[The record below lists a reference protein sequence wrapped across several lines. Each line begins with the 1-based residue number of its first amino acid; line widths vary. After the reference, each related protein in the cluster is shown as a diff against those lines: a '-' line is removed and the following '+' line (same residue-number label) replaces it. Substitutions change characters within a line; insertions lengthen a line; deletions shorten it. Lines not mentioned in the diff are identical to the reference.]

1 MSENENKVVEEV
13 QQAETE
19 AVSVMHDETERVVS
33 TKALLEVGAHFGHL
47 TRRWEPKFKPF
58 IYGIRSGVHIINID
72 KTTDEIQKAY
82 FALRDIVAKGGKV
95 LFVGTK
101 KAASEIIVEEAIRS
115 GSFYVARRWLG
126 GSLTNFKTISKRTSL
141 LKSLEQ
147 LEIDGAYENM
157 PKKVAGDKKKL
168 QAKLAA
174 NLEGIKEMRKI
185 PDAMVVVDPKAEHNA
200 VAEAKILNIPVFA
213 LLGSNCNPQS
223 VTFPI
228 PCNDDS
234 SKTIKLILGLLA
246 DAVVEGK
253 GGDVAYAYQHVEG
266 DEAKMSEILKGVDK
280 TEELKSIRSRIKEDQ
295 YALRAAKK
303 GKKVVRNFHKKDVKK
318 VAKEAPKAEEAPKE
332 EEVNEAPVSEVKGA
346 E

>member
-1 MSENENKVVEEV
+1 
-13 QQAETE
+13 
-19 AVSVMHDETERVVS
+19 
-33 TKALLEVGAHFGHL
+33 
-47 TRRWEPKFKPF
+47 
-58 IYGIRSGVHIINID
+58 
-72 KTTDEIQKAY
+72 
-82 FALRDIVAKGGKV
+82 
-95 LFVGTK
+95 
-101 KAASEIIVEEAIRS
+101 
-115 GSFYVARRWLG
+115 
-126 GSLTNFKTISKRTSL
+126 
-141 LKSLEQ
+141 
-147 LEIDGAYENM
+147 M

-168 QAKLAA
+168 QGKLAA
-174 NLEGIKEMRKI
+174 KLEGIKEMRKI

-332 EEVNEAPVSEVKGA
+332 EEVNEAPVSEEKGA